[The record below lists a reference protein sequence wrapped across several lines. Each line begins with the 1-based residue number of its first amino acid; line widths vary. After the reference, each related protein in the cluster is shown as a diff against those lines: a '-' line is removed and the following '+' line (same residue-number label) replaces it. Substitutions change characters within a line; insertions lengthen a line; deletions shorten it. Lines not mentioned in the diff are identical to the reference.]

1 MLIKNVH
8 IENAEETRDVKIEDG
23 KFVKIA
29 ASIQPG
35 DGEQVIDATDKL
47 LLPPFVDPHVHLDAT
62 QTAGDPEWN
71 QSGTLFDG
79 IRIWSERKKKLTI
92 DDVKT
97 RAKKA
102 LKIQVANGIQFVR
115 SHVDVT
121 DPDLTA
127 LKALIEVRD
136 EVADQVELQLVAFP
150 QEGILSY
157 PNGKELM
164 IAAAD
169 MGADVI
175 GGIPHFEFTRD
186 YGVESLKFLMKVAE
200 SKGKLVDVHCDE
212 IDDPASRNLEVLATL
227 ALESG
232 MGDKVT
238 ASVAQ
243 ALRAVGEPVIG
254 RAASQVSM
262 GRLLGQLFE
271 ITALFDMSLRPELI
285 LLQKTMV
292 SVEGVA
298 RRLNPDHDLWA
309 AAKPVVERWIK
320 RELGPQAQAKDALNE
335 LVSAARAIS
344 RLVQEPPRPTTVVI
358 EKSGTPAWLVVS
370 VTVAVIAALTSLGLS
385 LWPYLH

>member
-29 ASIQPG
+29 ASIQPS

-150 QEGILSY
+150 QEGIDDCRCRHGSR
-157 PNGKELM
+157 
-164 IAAAD
+164 
-169 MGADVI
+169 
-175 GGIPHFEFTRD
+175 RD
-186 YGVESLKFLMKVAE
+186 WRDSPL
-200 SKGKLVDVHCDE
+200 
-212 IDDPASRNLEVLATL
+212 
-227 ALESG
+227 
-232 MGDKVT
+232 
-238 ASVAQ
+238 
-243 ALRAVGEPVIG
+243 
-254 RAASQVSM
+254 
-262 GRLLGQLFE
+262 
-271 ITALFDMSLRPELI
+271 
-285 LLQKTMV
+285 
-292 SVEGVA
+292 
-298 RRLNPDHDLWA
+298 
-309 AAKPVVERWIK
+309 
-320 RELGPQAQAKDALNE
+320 
-335 LVSAARAIS
+335 
-344 RLVQEPPRPTTVVI
+344 
-358 EKSGTPAWLVVS
+358 
-370 VTVAVIAALTSLGLS
+370 
-385 LWPYLH
+385 